1 MSRPEQSGRE
11 RAVPLVLNLH
21 GSGSDAL
28 GQEGFSGMNATS
40 DARGFVVVYPQ
51 ALIPDGRGFDWNV
64 PGVPLVRGRAGPAGS
79 ANDIVFLT
87 SLVSVLERS
96 YCVDAAHVYV
106 TGFSGGARLASQLG
120 CDTSGVF
127 VAIAPVSGLRDPTPC
142 TNATPI
148 PVMSFH
154 GTADPVD
161 PYDGH
166 GQPYWTYSV
175 ADAARGWARHDHC
188 ARHTVTGAGIIYD
201 RCAAHTQVVLYTI
214 AGEGHEWPGG
224 PRMPASL
231 TRALGPQS
239 SAVHADTAMWSFFAH
254 YSVALGLI
262 ALHSPKG
269 RIALV
274 ATVAASAMAA
284 STRRSSTWRSPTS
297 VATSMQV

>member
-1 MSRPEQSGRE
+1 MPDAGNRVLQPRIDGRPRMVRVHVPA
-11 RAVPLVLNLH
+11 RAVRARARVPLVLNLH

-40 DARGFVVVYPQ
+40 DAHGFVVVYPQ

-64 PGVPLVRGRAGPAGS
+64 PGVPLVRGRAVPAGS
-79 ANDIVFLT
+79 ANDIVFIT

-127 VAIAPVSGLRDPTPC
+127 AAIAPVSGLRYPTPC

-161 PYDGH
+161 PYNGH
-166 GQPYWTYSV
+166 GQPYWTYGV
-175 ADAARGWARHDHC
+175 ADAARRVGPTRPLRTPHRHGG
-188 ARHTVTGAGIIYD
+188 RH
-201 RCAAHTQVVLYTI
+201 HL
-214 AGEGHEWPGG
+214 
-224 PRMPASL
+224 
-231 TRALGPQS
+231 
-239 SAVHADTAMWSFFAH
+239 
-254 YSVALGLI
+254 
-262 ALHSPKG
+262 
-269 RIALV
+269 
-274 ATVAASAMAA
+274 
-284 STRRSSTWRSPTS
+284 
-297 VATSMQV
+297 